1 MKELQT
7 LILLAVVAPSLVVA
21 DDAADA
27 DPDTTDSA
35 KVEAVSNALN
45 SASHKQIAIV
55 ETMHDGKK
63 VSLNTFALDN
73 QGNLL
78 ACVSATPDSGE
89 TKVVGYLQKYSAEG
103 KLLAETELEFVP
115 TAVNVM
121 ADDRV
126 IVAGTGKVAQV
137 SGAGKLLSVIPSPH
151 IGDVA
156 TLTERVTEEA
166 TKQLAD
172 VTKRYKDMV
181 DQVDERIKKIEET
194 PEEDR
199 SKRDIALLKSLPVQK
214 QSYEKM
220 ATQMETTYSRIYSPE
235 SLLRRK
241 MGITSVAVT
250 SKDVFLCCY
259 AIEGRGYDVWRLDHE
274 LSAPRKIM
282 TGLGGCCG
290 QCDVQAAGDNLVI
303 GENTKFQVSLVDRD
317 GERLTS
323 FGKKDRSS
331 ENGFGSC
338 CNPMNVRCCS
348 NGDIITSESSVGNI
362 KRFSK
367 DGEYLGLI
375 GKAKI
380 SGGCKHVAVA
390 HDEERNRFY
399 TMNIDK
405 DHICVLA
412 PLSEAPEYTEEEL
425 AAKKALDAHGNKLL
439 GKWKVARAAEA
450 KQTREVSYT
459 VAPPNGKTETKTRT
473 VSIPR
478 SSSYAATEY
487 LFHGDGRMEV
497 KGGMFERYSNAWQA
511 VGHDD
516 SSITLAH
523 LRDGVHYYN
532 IVVEF
537 GDADAAEIRIER
549 DGSGSP
555 LADGSFIRT
564 VCGDECPKKENSQ
577 AKEKKSLAK

>member
-1 MKELQT
+1 MKELRMM
-7 LILLAVVAPSLVVA
+7 LLLLAAVVPSMTFAGEDAKSKSDSTDVA
-21 DDAADA
+21 ATE
-27 DPDTTDSA
+27 PQ
-35 KVEAVSNALN
+35 VY
-45 SASHKQIAIV
+45 SASHKQVAIV
-55 ETMHDGKK
+55 ETMHDGQK

-73 QGNLL
+73 TGNVL
-78 ACVSATPDSGE
+78 ACVTAPANSKESDVA
-89 TKVVGYLQKYSAEG
+89 GYLQRYSPEG
-103 KLLAETELEFVP
+103 KLLGETALEFIP

-121 ADDRV
+121 GDDRI

-137 SGAGKLLSVIPSPH
+137 SSEGELLNTIPSPH

-156 TLTERVTEEA
+156 TLTQRVTEEA
-166 TKQLAD
+166 KKQLAD
-172 VTKRYKDMV
+172 VTKRYQDMV
-181 DQVDERIKKIEET
+181 DQVDERIKKIEEI

-199 SKRDIALLKSLPVQK
+199 SKRDVSLLKSLPVQK
-214 QSYEKM
+214 ASYEKM
-220 ATQMETTYSRIYSPE
+220 AEQMETTYSRIYSPE
-235 SLLRRK
+235 SLLKRK

-250 SKDVFLCCY
+250 PKDLFLCCY
-259 AIEGRGYDVWRLDHE
+259 AIEGRGYDVWRLDHD
-274 LSAPRKIM
+274 LSAPKKIM

-290 QCDVQAAGDNLVI
+290 QCDVQAAGENLVI
-303 GENTKFQVSLVDRD
+303 GENTKFQVALVDRD

-323 FGKKDRSS
+323 FGQKDRSS

-390 HDEERNRFY
+390 VDEKRNRFY

-412 PLSEAPEYTEEEL
+412 PLSEAPEYTAEEL
-425 AAKKALDAHGNKLL
+425 AAKKALDVHGSGLL
-439 GKWKVARAAEA
+439 GKWEVAETADE
-450 KQTREVSYT
+450 KLTKEVSYT
-459 VAPPNGKTETKTRT
+459 VQLPDGKTETRKRKVT
-473 VSIPR
+473 IP
-478 SSSYAATEY
+478 SAGSYAASEY
-487 LFHGDGRMEV
+487 LFHGDGRLEI

-511 VGHDD
+511 VSHDE

-532 IVVEF
+532 IVVNFNE
-537 GDADAAEIRIER
+537 GQMAKITVER
-549 DGSGSP
+549 DGSPSP
-555 LADGSFIRT
+555 LAGGVFKRT
-564 VCGDECPKKENSQ
+564 ACGDECLKKETSEPTSEFSETN
-577 AKEKKSLAK
+577 